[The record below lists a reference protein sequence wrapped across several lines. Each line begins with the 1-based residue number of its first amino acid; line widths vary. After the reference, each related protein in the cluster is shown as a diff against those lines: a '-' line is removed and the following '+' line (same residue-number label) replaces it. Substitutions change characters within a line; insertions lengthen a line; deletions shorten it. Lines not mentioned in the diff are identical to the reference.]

1 MGPPRSSAS
10 WPRSWQR
17 GATPMK
23 KRRYGRQASGSLRSQ
38 TLWKRKENKAHGSLL
53 LRCHTIHV
61 RHDGRLIGIFKSIW
75 TVSAFTRTCAAV
87 SKRHLVSP
95 VGRTPPGA
103 HLRMQKASP
112 SSCEGM
118 RKTLGLE
125 APTQQEFRRR
135 IYLRPSVE
143 FFNRAD
149 ALFRRNSN
157 GKTAKGE

>member
-1 MGPPRSSAS
+1 M
-10 WPRSWQR
+10 
-17 GATPMK
+17 
-23 KRRYGRQASGSLRSQ
+23 
-38 TLWKRKENKAHGSLL
+38 
-53 LRCHTIHV
+53 
-61 RHDGRLIGIFKSIW
+61 
-75 TVSAFTRTCAAV
+75 

-95 VGRTPPGA
+95 VGRIPPGA

-125 APTQQEFRRR
+125 DPTQQEFRRR

-149 ALFRRNSN
+149 ALFRPNSN
-157 GKTAKGE
+157 GKTAKGSRLAIEVLMKHEKPPISEVQTLKFKRDELFRNFEVHPGKLGLAREIKDIDDQIAELNAGEKKARADSPK